1 LNQLLPRQADNGYHG
16 HKFALWLFAVVVI
29 LKVIMS
35 LNSIFN
41 GRVVATSADGIPLD
55 TFTPAAAQTVVAL
68 FAIWAIAQLIICLLC
83 IVVLARYRAM
93 IPLMFGLL
101 LLEHLGRKLIL
112 AGHAHC
118 QDWNTARLRRE
129 PGAPRSDRCR
139 PGAVAVE
146 PTGIVRVTWR
156 CIPNSDVTA
165 EAFQDESHGRR
176 CSKRYRS
183 RRSCMQQQ

>member
-1 LNQLLPRQADNGYHG
+1 MLNQLLPRQADNGYHG

-112 AGHAHC
+112 
-118 QDWNTARLRRE
+118 QVM
-129 PGAPRSDRCR
+129 P
-139 PGAVAVE
+139 
-146 PTGIVRVTWR
+146 IVRTGTPPGFVVNLVLLALIVVGLALSLWSPR
-156 CIPNSDVTA
+156 
-165 EAFQDESHGRR
+165 ES
-176 CSKRYRS
+176 SE
-183 RRSCMQQQ
+183 